1 MYVFNSLK
9 SKYGCSSIS
18 LTSERQMC
26 KKMCMVSRAKEVQR
40 GLEIKENGYC
50 HEGQKKMRGGMG
62 GQGWAGEGKDDTSQ
76 SVSLIG
82 LESWVMF
89 SHPIQSGVGSKME
102 SNLVTVTPLCCIER
116 QRILE
121 SHWVLRNTENRH
133 DGLRGYWRLKMKR
146 KTMTAVHL
154 FRTGIWARDSAD
166 CSMCFGVG

>member
-1 MYVFNSLK
+1 MKGIFKVLCVESWSWWHTIGSLRQKDGDASLGKHSETLPSKMYVFSSLK

-82 LESWVMF
+82 LD
-89 SHPIQSGVGSKME
+89 PG
-102 SNLVTVTPLCCIER
+102 
-116 QRILE
+116 
-121 SHWVLRNTENRH
+121 
-133 DGLRGYWRLKMKR
+133 
-146 KTMTAVHL
+146 
-154 FRTGIWARDSAD
+154 
-166 CSMCFGVG
+166 